1 MSGYK
6 GYGYSTVVEILSAAL
21 QQGAY
26 MKMLLGIK
34 DGKKVPYHLGHFF
47 LAINVEA
54 FTTLRSFKKI
64 AGDILREL
72 RASKKMPGAKR
83 IFTAGEKEYLERLYR
98 KNRGVPLN
106 RETQREIRAMQAE
119 LGLKNYKF
127 PF

>member
-1 MSGYK
+1 
-6 GYGYSTVVEILSAAL
+6 
-21 QQGAY
+21 
-26 MKMLLGIK
+26 MKMLLGVK
-34 DGKKVPYHLGHFF
+34 NGKKVPYRLGHFF
-47 LAINVEA
+47 LAINIEA

-64 AGDILREL
+64 TGDILREL

-83 IFTAGEKEYLERLYR
+83 IFTAGEKEYLEKLYR

-119 LGLKNYKF
+119 LGLKGYKF